1 MSEKVKIKMWVTTDR
16 VGSKSTRT
24 LEFDREDWDV
34 MSDLEKEEAVHDE
47 LWRVISWGWEE
58 A

>member
-1 MSEKVKIKMWVTTDR
+1 VSEKVKIKMWVTTDR